1 MAAADSPFSKAFA
14 SLSVASP
21 TPASDLGDNTTSA
34 SDAPSPQGSTKTETG
49 SKRSDERL
57 AASSPSLSGRDRGPG
72 RFGGMAEMGF
82 RSDDDEETSPTFAS
96 NRAQSQS
103 VFESRSRS
111 HTIPGDPNAT
121 LVQMINALAA
131 DEQDMSSDEATSD
144 GGSSL
149 QHPGLIDQRSIEEST
164 SEESAS
170 EDDKDHPEGEADPQL
185 FNDRRA
191 SDASRR
197 TATASKVADTSASPE
212 RDPSDEDPT
221 SSFLSVANARE
232 RGPTISRG
240 ADENMTSS
248 IYAIHRPIAAQRR
261 TFTGEAGEAIK
272 DGVYAHQGEES
283 QSISEDHSD
292 EEHDEH
298 SSNLDQGA
306 ALIKTR
312 SSRSSTV
319 VSGGSVARKK
329 QLADKLTDIFGL
341 LDSEEVIA
349 EYPCWLFRSVLL
361 QGFLYLT
368 SGHICFY
375 AYLQAK
381 EGAVI
386 RSGGLSVRTART
398 RRYYKHWFILKDSV
412 LSWYPSSTD
421 PFFPD
426 GHIDLHY
433 CTSVESSKHATH
445 FKVATAEKRWH
456 FSADSEASRDE
467 WVKTL
472 KKAVFRCQNEGESV
486 KICIPLETV
495 VDIEFS
501 NNLEF
506 AETIRV
512 RVYDSNEGY
521 ALDDYWLAYFS
532 DIHLALD
539 KMKEVLETFR
549 KAHPE
554 RLLYGEPQSI
564 ADTTVEAAAAA
575 AGDKLEE
582 QTTNASGLSRISL
595 QHRQGSWSTMR
606 SSRLRLFPSSNHS
619 DRPSPSPLSPADS
632 RGSQTS
638 AQTTMS
644 PTRGLSSESSDSD
657 HRYPPYPS
665 PNASV
670 ESAKSP
676 HNWSLPSLSSVSS
689 WVKAPP
695 RLLLQAATSPSLRN
709 ASNNK
714 NPCRKI
720 VETISRGP
728 KSASSLGPEADYSLG
743 LEHQE
748 TEDASNADEDDED
761 EKRDERVRKAFGL
774 SEKEHT
780 LAHFSGFLYRGVP
793 IYGKMYITTSFLC
806 FRSISL
812 LAHAKMCLPLAEVI
826 GVSHHRSYR
835 IGYSGMVVTIK
846 GHEELFFELHTSK
859 RRDTCMQAIESQVE
873 FIRKELSEGKTP
885 GDTLAYREHLTL
897 MDLAASKASDS
908 SEPRPQ
914 SESKEGQPPVM
925 FNSTT
930 SDFVT
935 FKPEK
940 SLKFTCMTIGSR
952 GDVQPYIALCKG
964 LKAEGHKVKIAT
976 HGEFK
981 EWVEGHGIEHEEIGG
996 DPAELMQLMIAHD
1009 FFTIAFMK
1017 EAVGKFRGWLDD
1029 LLETAWKACQGA
1041 DVLIESPST
1050 FAGYHVA
1057 EALRIP
1063 YYRAFT
1069 MPWSRTRAYPHAFAV
1084 PDHKMGGSYN
1094 YMTYTMFDQIFWR
1107 ATASQINRWRRKTLK
1122 LGPTSLEAMQ
1132 QHKIPFLYNNSPVIM
1147 PPPLDWR
1154 ENIHVTG
1161 YWILDNPDDSSSS
1174 RWEPPQDLLDFMNEA
1189 KEKNKKIVFIGFGS
1203 IIIPDPEG
1211 MTRTITAAVQKAGVY
1226 AIVAKG
1232 WSERA
1237 ASKHDS
1243 EEEKQRLKEQEKK
1256 QAEVLNK
1263 PFIYKIKSIPHDWLF
1278 PKIHAAVHHGGAG
1291 TTGASLRAGLPTI
1304 IKPWFGDQH
1313 FYADRVQT
1321 LGVGTA
1327 VRHLTVETLASAIHK
1342 AVTDEK
1348 QIDRAKLAGQQIRKE
1363 DGVGTAI
1370 ECIYRDLEY
1379 AKSLIPPPPHVS
1391 KRKSTDSAG
1400 HQDVI
1405 ARKADQTAKS
1415 SPINPSSSDE
1425 ASWDVVSGGGSGSA
1439 SGRGER
1445 WDDDEMSE
1453 LGSTPTKSRGASE
1466 TRHPSDQGSVPAP
1479 IALTTKVLESL
1490 GVTSYGSSPKLEAV
1504 AGTGP

>member
-1 MAAADSPFSKAFA
+1 
-14 SLSVASP
+14 
-21 TPASDLGDNTTSA
+21 
-34 SDAPSPQGSTKTETG
+34 
-49 SKRSDERL
+49 
-57 AASSPSLSGRDRGPG
+57 
-72 RFGGMAEMGF
+72 
-82 RSDDDEETSPTFAS
+82 
-96 NRAQSQS
+96 
-103 VFESRSRS
+103 
-111 HTIPGDPNAT
+111 
-121 LVQMINALAA
+121 MINALAA
-131 DEQDMSSDEATSD
+131 DEQELSSDEATSD
-144 GGSSL
+144 DGSM
-149 QHPGLIDQRSIEEST
+149 QHTESIEQRSFQEST
-164 SEESAS
+164 SDESIS
-170 EDDKDHPEGEADPQL
+170 EDEEDDAHPEGEADPQSP
-185 FNDRRA
+185 DRRS
-191 SDASRR
+191 SDASRK
-197 TATASKVADTSASPE
+197 TATATRVSDTTASSE
-212 RDPSDEDPT
+212 HEPSDEDPT
-221 SSFLSVANARE
+221 SSFLSPASARE
-232 RGPTISRG
+232 RRPTLTLGPGTEHQS
-240 ADENMTSS
+240 MSSS
-248 IYAIHRPIAAQRR
+248 IFAIHRPIAARRR
-261 TFTGEAGEAIK
+261 TFTGEPGEAIK
-272 DGVYAHQGEES
+272 DGVYARQGEES
-283 QSISEDHSD
+283 EPIKEGSGDD
-292 EEHDEH
+292 EYHEHP
-298 SSNLDQGA
+298 SNLDLGG

-312 SSRSSTV
+312 TSRSSTV
-319 VSGGSVARKK
+319 VSSKSVVRKK

-341 LDSEEVIA
+341 LDSEEVVAGERTRRLHRPGPAGWLTNAASLCQIA

-375 AYLQAK
+375 AYLKAK
-381 EGAVI
+381 EGAVV

-421 PFFPD
+421 PYFPD

-433 CTSVESSKHATH
+433 CTSVESSKHAKH
-445 FKVATAEKRWH
+445 FKVDTPEKRWH

-512 RVYDSNEGY
+512 RVYDSTEGY

-539 KMKEVLETFR
+539 KMNEVLDTFR
-549 KAHPE
+549 KMHPE
-554 RLLYGEPQSI
+554 RLLHGEPQSI
-564 ADTTVEAAAAA
+564 GDTTVEGAAA
-575 AGDKLEE
+575 AGGDKPDE
-582 QTTNASGLSRISL
+582 QTNASGLSRVPS

-606 SSRLRLFPSSNHS
+606 SSRLRLFPSANHS
-619 DRPSPSPLSPADS
+619 DRPSASPLLAGDS
-632 RGSQTS
+632 RRSLNSLQTS
-638 AQTTMS
+638 LS
-644 PTRGLSSESSDSD
+644 PTRWLSAESSDSD
-657 HRYPPYPS
+657 HKYPPYPS
-665 PNASV
+665 PNSSF
-670 ESAKSP
+670 ESPKSP

-695 RLLLQAATSPSLRN
+695 RLLLHAATSPSLRS
-709 ASNNK
+709 ASSNK
-714 NPCRKI
+714 NSCRKI

-728 KSASSLGPEADYSLG
+728 KSASTLGTEADHSPAGTLG
-743 LEHQE
+743 LEYHE

-761 EKRDERVRKAFGL
+761 GKRDERVRKAFGL
-774 SEKEHT
+774 SEKENT

-793 IYGKMYITTSFLC
+793 IYGKMYVTTSFFC

-835 IGYSGMVVTIK
+835 IGFSGMVVTIK

-859 RRDTCMQAIESQVE
+859 RRDACMQAIEHQVE
-873 FIRKELSEGKTP
+873 FIHKELSEGKAP
-885 GDTLAYREHLTL
+885 GDTLAYQEHLTL

-925 FNSTT
+925 FSSTT

-940 SLKFTCMTIGSR
+940 SLQFTCMTIGSR

-976 HGEFK
+976 HSEFK
-981 EWVEGHGIEHEEIGG
+981 EWIEGHGIEHEEIGG

-1009 FFTIAFMK
+1009 FFTISFMK

-1063 YYRAFT
+1063 YFRAFT

-1132 QHKIPFLYNNSPVIM
+1132 QHKMPFLYNNSPVIM

-1161 YWILDNPDDSSSS
+1161 YWILDNPDDSSVS

-1203 IIIPDPEG
+1203 IIIPDPEE
-1211 MTRTITAAVQKAGVY
+1211 MTRTITSAVEKAGVY

-1256 QAEVLNK
+1256 QADVLKK
-1263 PFIYKIKSIPHDWLF
+1263 PFIYNIKSIPHDWLF
-1278 PKIHAAVHHGGAG
+1278 PRIHAAVHHGGAG

-1327 VRHLTVETLASAIHK
+1327 IRHLTVETLASAIHK

-1348 QIDRAKLAGQQIRKE
+1348 QIDRANLAGQQIRKE

-1370 ECIYRDLEY
+1370 ECIYRDLDY
-1379 AKSLIPPPPHVS
+1379 AKSLIPPLPHAS
-1391 KRKSTDSAG
+1391 KHKSTDSAS
-1400 HQDVI
+1400 HQDVA
-1405 ARKADQTAKS
+1405 ARKADKTAKS
-1415 SPINPSSSDE
+1415 SPINPPSSDE

-1439 SGRGER
+1439 SGRGDR
-1445 WDDDEMSE
+1445 WEDDEMSE

-1466 TRHPSDQGSVPAP
+1466 TRTTSDQDSVSAP

-1490 GVTSYGSSPKLEAV
+1490 GVTSGGSSRK
-1504 AGTGP
+1504 